1 MPEFK
6 FSCPKCSQNIL
17 CDMRH
22 VGSQINCPSCR
33 ESIVVPPSSPPPI
46 APAGRAGKVKLS
58 KLLNILAIGMGALLA
73 VGIIAL
79 ILYNLGRPMRS
90 IRSEWSVISGDSG
103 QWSLENGKIK
113 AHSDTGDSIFAS
125 SGEYGN
131 VTFSAVAGTPNREAT
146 LAIRMQDAANGYLIV
161 FVPSN
166 SPRDPAGFI
175 RLVKRTSGDETT
187 IAACQKQKLKLL
199 GTRQSAKIKV
209 VARDS
214 LIEIF
219 VNGVKV
225 IQTNDSTFAT
235 GFIGFRIYGQA
246 DAPCDATFSKVT
258 FH

>member
-6 FSCPKCSQNIL
+6 FSCPKCTQNIQ
-17 CDMRH
+17 CDVRC

-33 ESIVVPPSSPPPI
+33 ESIVVPPSSPSSV
-46 APAGRAGKVKLS
+46 APAGQVSKVRLS
-58 KLLNILAIGMGALLA
+58 RLYKILAIGLGALLA

-79 ILYNLGRPMRS
+79 MLYSLGKPMRS
-90 IRSEWSVISGDSG
+90 IRSEWSVINGDSG

-113 AHSDTGDSIFAS
+113 AHSDAGDSIFAS
-125 SGEYGN
+125 SAEYGD
-131 VTFSAVAGTPNREAT
+131 VTFSAVAGTPNREAS

-187 IAACQKQKLKLL
+187 IAAYQKQKLKLL
-199 GTRQSAKIKV
+199 GTRLSAKIKV
-209 VARDS
+209 VARGS

-235 GFIGFRIYGQA
+235 GSIGFRIYGQA